1 MRSIGTGQWRDV
13 SGVNQKREG
22 HAEPKGLARFIYL
35 FRYLFIN
42 FFMSILITLWPN
54 NEPDAAAAAAICVCA
69 RYPASIRS
77 VSVRM

>member
-22 HAEPKGLARFIYL
+22 HAEPKGLPRFIYL
-35 FRYLFIN
+35 FRYLFIT

-54 NEPDAAAAAAICVCA
+54 NEADAAAAICVCA
-69 RYPASIRS
+69 RYPASIRL
-77 VSVRM
+77 VSVRT